1 MRYQPDVEKTAIIY
15 IYERINIG
23 DSATD
28 NRYSLVWS
36 NDEYLLKYV
45 DIVEP
50 TELPDGM
57 FGNYVMTL
65 SCPDVVTGV
74 YNTDLSN
81 YHRVYRTSDGKFK
94 FQQLRYCDNADV
106 AGTFTFFDYDIRYD
120 EAMGRYLYGYY
131 RTWTENA
138 DLKIDAAT
146 DFEPV
151 GQLVYNNGTL
161 TVISFNARQST
172 MDDRS
177 YVVTQNE
184 SR

>member
-1 MRYQPDVEKTAIIY
+1 
-15 IYERINIG
+15 
-23 DSATD
+23 
-28 NRYSLVWS
+28 
-36 NDEYLLKYV
+36 
-45 DIVEP
+45 
-50 TELPDGM
+50 
-57 FGNYVMTL
+57 
-65 SCPDVVTGV
+65 
-74 YNTDLSN
+74 
-81 YHRVYRTSDGKFK
+81 
-94 FQQLRYCDNADV
+94 
-106 AGTFTFFDYDIRYD
+106 
-120 EAMGRYLYGYY
+120 MGRYLYGYY